1 MQITLTFQQELNNS
15 LQVGDTIWY
24 VSQLNINQ
32 TGGYDV
38 GKKEKITKLGAV
50 VEINDNLNQILIS
63 NSFTITPPQFMT
75 SNLTDAFIM
84 FSKDNGANL
93 TSLKGYC
100 ADARFENNSKEKAEL
115 YAVSSQIVE
124 SSK

>member
-38 GKKEKITKLGAV
+38 GKKKK
-50 VEINDNLNQILIS
+50 
-63 NSFTITPPQFMT
+63 
-75 SNLTDAFIM
+75 
-84 FSKDNGANL
+84 
-93 TSLKGYC
+93 
-100 ADARFENNSKEKAEL
+100 
-115 YAVSSQIVE
+115 SQ
-124 SSK
+124 S

>member
-1 MQITLTFQQELNNS
+1 MQITLTFQQELNSS
-15 LQVGDTIWY
+15 LQIGDTIWY
-24 VSQLNINQ
+24 ISNININQ

-38 GKKEKITKLGAV
+38 GNEEKITKLGTV
-50 VEINDNLNQILIS
+50 VEINNNPYQIIVS
-63 NSFTITPPQFMT
+63 NSFTSATPQFIT

-93 TSLKGYC
+93 TSLKGYY
-100 ADARFENNSKEKAEL
+100 ANARFENNSKEKAEL
-115 YAVSSQIVE
+115 FAVSSEIVE

>member
-1 MQITLTFQQELNNS
+1 MQITLTFQQELNSS
-15 LQVGDTIWY
+15 LQIGDTIWY
-24 VSQLNINQ
+24 ISNININQ

-38 GKKEKITKLGAV
+38 GNEEKITKLGTV
-50 VEINDNLNQILIS
+50 VEINNNPYQIIVS
-63 NSFTITPPQFMT
+63 NSFTSATPQFIT

-93 TSLKGYC
+93 TSLKGYY
-100 ADARFENNSKEKAEL
+100 ANARFENNSKKKAEL
-115 YAVSSQIVE
+115 FAVSSEIVE

>member
-1 MQITLTFQQELNNS
+1 
-15 LQVGDTIWY
+15 
-24 VSQLNINQ
+24 
-32 TGGYDV
+32 
-38 GKKEKITKLGAV
+38 
-50 VEINDNLNQILIS
+50 
-63 NSFTITPPQFMT
+63 MT

-93 TSLKGYC
+93 TSLKGYY

>member
-84 FSKDNGANL
+84 FSKDNGTNL
-93 TSLKGYC
+93 TSLKGYY

-115 YAVSSQIVE
+115 YAVSSEIIQ

>member
-50 VEINDNLNQILIS
+50 VEINNKLNQVFVS

-93 TSLKGYC
+93 TSLKGYY